1 MAGKTG
7 AAAKTTA
14 RGTTPAKAAV
24 KKAAPKKTAG
34 SKALDLPVLAGE
46 DAWTAAE
53 LAEVRGELEADRERL
68 QGEVDE
74 AEADLAELMRDS
86 GEGSGDDQADAG
98 AATWEREHELSL
110 ANNAKELL
118 EQIVHALERIEEGSY
133 GACESCGNPIGK
145 MRLQAFPRA
154 TLCLTCKQKQERR

>member
-1 MAGKTG
+1 MSK
-7 AAAKTTA
+7 
-14 RGTTPAKAAV
+14 PAKKVA
-24 KKAAPKKTAG
+24 
-34 SKALDLPVLAGE
+34 DLPVLEQE
-46 DAWTAAE
+46 DPWTPAE
-53 LAEVRGELEADRERL
+53 LAEVRTELEADRERL
-68 QGEVDE
+68 QAEVDE

-110 ANNAKELL
+110 TNNAKELL
-118 EQIVHALERIEEGSY
+118 EQIEHALERIEEGTY
-133 GACESCGNPIGK
+133 GTCESCGNPIGK